1 MHRRPFPGVSW
12 CECRPP
18 KRLRQSASNLL
29 AEGQAREFPTLDRT
43 RARRCWTVIRLRRL
57 SRVRLVPLGQTR
69 PQMCRSLREI
79 AVPGSEA
86 GLVLHHLSNALG
98 ADPNANEWA
107 VIVMRA
113 MVQ

>member
-1 MHRRPFPGVSW
+1 
-12 CECRPP
+12 
-18 KRLRQSASNLL
+18 
-29 AEGQAREFPTLDRT
+29 
-43 RARRCWTVIRLRRL
+43 
-57 SRVRLVPLGQTR
+57 
-69 PQMCRSLREI
+69 MCRSLREI

-113 MVQ
+113 MVQQARDVLGAA